1 MIDMTEARVFELIE
15 AYGAEPEAWPE
26 HEREAAQTFLMGAP
40 STFREAISEA
50 KMLDAML
57 ADMPEPQVRV
67 GLAEQIM
74 GSAPIVSQSSP
85 GSVLSKLK
93 SVFSIGGSLVPS
105 ASALASSVLGL
116 IIGYGALGT
125 ATQVANVDGAEEAVY
140 AAFYS
145 GYDEFD
151 IGALNR

>member
-1 MIDMTEARVFELIE
+1 MTDMTEARVFELIE
-15 AYGAEPEAWPE
+15 AYGSEPEAWPE
-26 HEREAAQTFLMGAP
+26 RERDAAQTFLKGAP

-57 ADMPEPQVRV
+57 ADMPEPQIPT

-74 GSAPIVSQSSP
+74 ATAPVGAHASE
-85 GSVLSKLK
+85 GGVLSKLK

-125 ATQVANVDGAEEAVY
+125 ATQVASVDSAEEAVY

-145 GYDEFD
+145 EYDDFD
-151 IGALNR
+151 IGALNQ